1 MAFEPTNDENKRFDA
16 ASLNLFLSTFP
27 GIFEDFS
34 DFERIKRRFSCA
46 LALRVGASLIDVI
59 VEDGVSR
66 LGFGPSIWET
76 IERRPTEYA
85 ARQHQK
91 LYRAFLALIAS
102 DFSWFASAAEKFFSG
117 ADDVPVAPIGPQVVT
132 GVEEI
137 ATATRRTP
145 AGVLRLIQ
153 GGRLPVAVV
162 AGKPTSTQAMLR
174 PHRRYGASA
183 IAA

>member
-1 MAFEPTNDENKRFDA
+1 MAFELTNDENKRFDA

-102 DFSWFASAAEKFFSG
+102 DFSWFASAAKKFFSG
-117 ADDVPVAPIGPQVVT
+117 ADVPVAPVGRQVVS
-132 GVEEI
+132 GIEEI

-145 AGVLRLIQ
+145 AGVLRLIE
-153 GGRLPVAVV
+153 GGKLPVAVV
-162 AGKPTSTQAMLR
+162 DGKPVSTQAMLR
-174 PHRRYGASA
+174 RHRRYGVTA